1 MANSCDTVQ
10 SLRTGDGVTTQFSFT
25 FTYDKESEVNVS
37 LWDTTIKYY
46 VPLANDQWSLV
57 NATTIQFNTA
67 PPAIVDDSGNAI
79 ANVKIWRQTDIES
92 LVASFYPGSAIRAQ
106 DLNNNFEQLQHAI
119 QEGRC
124 SIPDGV
130 VVLLEDYWNRTT
142 DTLKSTDDWVSSDEK
157 VATAAAISGVINT
170 TINAKDYVVDAPSDN
185 TEYVRLNGSWSP
197 LPPDQSGVPEAPI
210 DSKTYGRNNAA
221 WVEVTG
227 GGSGG
232 GLIYKGTRDL
242 TLPAPS
248 SSSDGDLYVNTATS
262 GVADNSW
269 TGIGGEAL
277 VGAERVAYG
286 GSVWQILPMSSS
298 GVEEVLAGNDI
309 SVNSSNVKSPVVS
322 VTPNSF
328 IPFNISTLGA
338 LP

>member
-46 VPLANDQWSLV
+46 VPLTNDQWSLV

-67 PPAIVDDSGNAI
+67 PPAIVDDSGNTI

-130 VVLLEDYWNRTT
+130 IVLLEDYWNRNT
-142 DTLKSTDDWVSSDEK
+142 DTLKSTDDWVPSDEK

-170 TINAKDYVVDAPSDN
+170 TINDKDYVVDAPSN
-185 TEYVRLNGSWSP
+185 NIEYVRLNGSWSP

-210 DSKTYGRNNAA
+210 DQKTYGRKDAA
-221 WVEVTG
+221 WVEIIS
-227 GGSGG
+227 GSGG
-232 GLIYKGTRDL
+232 GLVYKGTRDL
-242 TLPAPS
+242 TLPAPN

-262 GVADNSW
+262 GVVDDSW

-277 VGAERVAYG
+277 VGAERAAYD
-286 GSVWQILPMSSS
+286 GSVWQMLPMSNS

-328 IPFNISTLGA
+328 LPFNISTLSA